1 MNEIVL
7 KTNDELDVMRVSGRF
22 LASVFAYLDPFIK
35 PGLST
40 MKIKD
45 LVEDFITN
53 TLNARP
59 VSKGQYVVVK
69 RIWPQFWSFYRTAV
83 PIHSA

>member
-1 MNEIVL
+1 MRSMNEIVL
-7 KTNDELDVMRVSGRF
+7 KTHDEHDLMRVSGRL
-22 LASVFAYLDPFIK
+22 LASVFAYLDPLIK

-59 VSKGQYVVVK
+59 SVKGNTTSLLFSTRQSMK
-69 RIWPQFWSFYRTAV
+69 
-83 PIHSA
+83 